1 MEELMT
7 SFLLAFVAELG
18 VAIITYQ
25 DQEAIFLFSTIPLFN
40 FKAQDFLLDSI
51 KYSTYTVWT
60 CVSYFFNDF
69 WKTTFCII

>member
-1 MEELMT
+1 MT
-7 SFLLAFVAELG
+7 SFLLVFVAELG

-60 CVSYFFNDF
+60 CISYYVMHFFNDF
-69 WKTTFCII
+69 